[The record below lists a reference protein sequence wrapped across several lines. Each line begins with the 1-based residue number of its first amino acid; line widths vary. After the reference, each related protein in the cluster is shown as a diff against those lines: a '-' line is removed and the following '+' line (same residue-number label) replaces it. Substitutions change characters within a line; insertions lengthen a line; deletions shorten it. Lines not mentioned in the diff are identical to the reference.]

1 MSYQSFKV
9 STADLESY
17 YLPKS
22 FSYDLMLSSI
32 NSNGYG
38 QIIYNYYGP
47 GNFQINSYNV
57 WDGELQSMV
66 VKTPDLSTTYT
77 ESQAGPALWNVDS
90 ATGIQFLQG
99 ITDIVGI
106 AKLKYCNSCQGR
118 NGLPSTTISNFSNRF
133 VSLDSM
139 KRTYDQK
146 YGYLFYDYDFPN
158 NQDWYISVYD
168 TTFDKYVFKNYLGTQ
183 KNVLQVSEETGIPVV
198 SITASLQSAEP
209 LIPIVCDTINL
220 SYSTTPNNVCDLVQL
235 QYNYDSTNDVLYNN
249 ESCGSQTAAIGYYS
263 DGENVFYWDGV
274 NFDKFGRCLTPFEGP
289 WVTSISIIDQFGM
302 TSDPTG
308 EYPFENLYLDYT
320 ANENMSTIIPS
331 FNGEIWGYS
340 IEMSTGEMSP
350 SGLVYGPIS
359 YYAGTG
365 SPVASAMDMF
375 AIDKDGNPFTF
386 YYFNGYGSNPPF
398 SNQLFLAQ
406 VISPT
411 TYSPPPAWDTRLFSG
426 QYYRQRIYPFWQNLG
441 SYYETVVSA
450 GYVNSTATIDS
461 QTNYFNG
468 SPNF

>member
-1 MSYQSFKV
+1 
-9 STADLESY
+9 
-17 YLPKS
+17 
-22 FSYDLMLSSI
+22 
-32 NSNGYG
+32 
-38 QIIYNYYGP
+38 
-47 GNFQINSYNV
+47 
-57 WDGELQSMV
+57 
-66 VKTPDLSTTYT
+66 
-77 ESQAGPALWNVDS
+77 
-90 ATGIQFLQG
+90 
-99 ITDIVGI
+99 
-106 AKLKYCNSCQGR
+106 
-118 NGLPSTTISNFSNRF
+118 
-133 VSLDSM
+133 
-139 KRTYDQK
+139 
-146 YGYLFYDYDFPN
+146 
-158 NQDWYISVYD
+158 
-168 TTFDKYVFKNYLGTQ
+168 
-183 KNVLQVSEETGIPVV
+183 
-198 SITASLQSAEP
+198 
-209 LIPIVCDTINL
+209 
-220 SYSTTPNNVCDLVQL
+220 
-235 QYNYDSTNDVLYNN
+235 
-249 ESCGSQTAAIGYYS
+249 
-263 DGENVFYWDGV
+263 
-274 NFDKFGRCLTPFEGP
+274 
-289 WVTSISIIDQFGM
+289 M